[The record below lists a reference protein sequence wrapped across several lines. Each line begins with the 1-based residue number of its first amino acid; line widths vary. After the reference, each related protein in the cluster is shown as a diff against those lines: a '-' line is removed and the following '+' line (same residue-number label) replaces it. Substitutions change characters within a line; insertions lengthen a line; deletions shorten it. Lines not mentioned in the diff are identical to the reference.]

1 MAVETRPNPD
11 ALLARVKAEE
21 ARARRGRL
29 RVFFG
34 ATAGVGKT
42 FAMLSA
48 AQAAYAA
55 GVEVVVGY
63 VEPHGRA
70 ETEALLDGLERLPT
84 LPVAYRGVVR
94 EEFDLD
100 GALKRRPNI
109 LLVDELAHSNLVG
122 GEPPPRHPKRWQD
135 LEELLDAGINVWT
148 TLNVQHLE
156 SLNDLVAQITGV
168 KQRETLPDR
177 IFDEADE
184 VELIDLPPDDLLAR
198 LQAGKVYVP
207 EQVSAALDRFFR
219 KPNLIALRE
228 LALRRMTDRVEAAA
242 RAALAGDRT
251 SREWLAQDHLLVAVG
266 PDAQAEQLVRAG
278 KRLADALRARWTV
291 VYVETPELLRLS
303 EQERNRRIDL
313 LRLAESLG
321 AETVTLDGPTAAEAL
336 IEYAQTRRAT
346 RIVVGAPKRRG
357 WRALWRRSTSTAL
370 LLGAKGFDVV
380 TVAASGVPAAAANGR
395 PFATLAEYSQPV
407 RWKRYPAAAA
417 ISAVCT
423 VIAFGMFPYLELG
436 NLVMVYLLGV
446 VVAGLR
452 IGRLPSVL
460 TAVLNVV
467 CFDFFFVPPRYTFA
481 VSDVQY
487 LLTFAVMLTVALVIA
502 TLMARVRAQTR
513 VAGAR
518 ERRTALLYAMSR
530 ELAATRDSDSMA
542 RLAVKHVAEVFQ
554 CECVVLLPDAAGRLR
569 YPADVPMEGSYRGA
583 DLAVAQWVADH
594 GHRAGLGSDTL
605 PAAPALYLPLGEG
618 RRGLGVL
625 AVLPKNPRRVLL
637 PEQRHLLETFAAQ
650 IGLALERAGLA
661 ETAAGARVAAERET
675 LRNTLLASI
684 SHDLRTP
691 LAAMAG
697 AASTLVA
704 RGTSLD
710 DAKRTDLARS
720 IEAKA
725 RDMSE
730 LVSKVLDLMRFDSGE
745 IVLRRDWESL
755 EDLVGAAV
763 EQTEQRLGEH
773 HVEIALP
780 ADLPLV
786 FVDATLIVQ
795 VFANLFDNAAKY
807 TPAGTLITVTARDE
821 GNAVHITV
829 DDTGPGWPAGDPE
842 RLFDKFQRGIQEG
855 TVVGVGPA
863 CRSAAP
869 SCTLMAARSRPVRAR
884 AAGRGSSLRYRPRSR
899 PRDGRDAPSARRR
912 GRRRHPH
919 RAARAARSGELPSHR
934 GEHRAPRR
942 DRGALAQAGLVARR
956 PRPAGRRRHRS
967 RETRASLVSGADRRA
982 VGAYARGAEDRGARC
997 WCRRLRDQAVQC
1009 PRAPR
1014 TSAGEPA
1021 AQRARH
1027 RAGRD
1032 GPHGRDRYR
1041 PRAPARHGTEGRAAL
1056 DAARIP
1062 RARELRA
1069 PQRPHRT
1076 AGAIAA

>member
-1 MAVETRPNPD
+1 MAVEARPDPD
-11 ALLARVKAEE
+11 KLLAHVKAEE

-48 AQAAYAA
+48 AQRARLA
-55 GVEVVVGY
+55 GSEIVIGY

-70 ETEALLDGLERLPT
+70 ETEGLAEGLERLPT
-84 LPVAYRGVVR
+84 LPVAYRGMAR
-94 EEFDLD
+94 QEFHLD
-100 GALKRRPNI
+100 AALARRPGI

-135 LEELLDAGINVWT
+135 IEELLDAGINVWT

-184 VELIDLPPDDLLAR
+184 VELIDLPPDDLIAR
-198 LQAGKVYVP
+198 LHAGKVYVP
-207 EQVSAALDRFFR
+207 GEVGIAVERFFR

-228 LALRRMTDRVEAAA
+228 LALRRMTDRVESAA
-242 RAALAGDRT
+242 RVSLAADRS
-251 SREWLAQDHLLVAVG
+251 SREWLAQDQLLVAVG

-278 KRLADALRARWTV
+278 KRLADALRAKWTV
-291 VYVETPELLRLS
+291 VYVETPALLRLS
-303 EQERNRRIDL
+303 EQERNRRIDV

-321 AETVTLDGPTAAEAL
+321 AETVTLDGPTAASAL
-336 IEYAQTRRAT
+336 IEYAKTRRAT
-346 RIVVGAPKRRG
+346 RVIVGAPKRRG
-357 WRALWRRSTSTAL
+357 WRALWRRSTATAL
-370 LLGAKGFDVV
+370 LLEAKAFDVV
-380 TVAASGVPAAAANGR
+380 TVAVSDAPARVPANGQ
-395 PFATLAEYSQPV
+395 PFGTPAEYAPAV
-407 RWKRYPAAAA
+407 RWKRYLAAAA
-417 ISAVCT
+417 ISAACT
-423 VIAFGMFPYLELG
+423 VVAFGMFPYLELS

-460 TAVLNVV
+460 TAVLNVLF
-467 CFDFFFVPPRYTFA
+467 FDFFFVPPRYTFA

-502 TLMARVRAQTR
+502 TLMARVRQQTR

-554 CECVVLLPDAAGRLR
+554 CECVVLLPDASGRLR
-569 YPADVPMEGSYRGA
+569 YPAEKPMDGSYRGA

-594 GHRAGLGSDTL
+594 GRRAGLGSDTL

-625 AVLPKNPRRVLL
+625 AVQPRNRRRVLL
-637 PEQRHLLETFAAQ
+637 PEQRHLLETFAGQ

-697 AASTLVA
+697 AASALVA
-704 RGTSLD
+704 RGAALD
-710 DAKRTDLARS
+710 EAKRVELARS
-720 IEAKA
+720 IESKA

-745 IVLRRDWESL
+745 LALRRDWESL
-755 EDLVGAAV
+755 EDLVGAAL
-763 EQTEQRLGEH
+763 EHNEERLQDRR
-773 HVEIALP
+773 VEIALP

-786 FVDATLIVQ
+786 WVDATLVVQ
-795 VFANLFDNAAKY
+795 VFTNLFENAAKY
-807 TPAGTLITVTARDE
+807 TPPGTEIVVTARDE
-821 GNAVHITV
+821 KREVHVTF
-829 DDTGPGWPAGDPE
+829 DDNGPGLPGGDPE

-855 TVVGVGPA
+855 TIVG
-863 CRSAAP
+863 
-869 SCTLMAARSRPVRAR
+869 
-884 AAGRGSSLRYRPRSR
+884 
-899 PRDGRDAPSARRR
+899 
-912 GRRRHPH
+912 
-919 RAARAARSGELPSHR
+919 
-934 GEHRAPRR
+934 
-942 DRGALAQAGLVARR
+942 AGL
-956 PRPAGRRRHRS
+956 GLS
-967 RETRASLVSGADRRA
+967 ICRA
-982 VGAYARGAEDRGARC
+982 VVHAHG
-997 WCRRLRDQAVQC
+997 
-1009 PRAPR
+1009 
-1014 TSAGEPA
+1014 
-1021 AQRARH
+1021 
-1027 RAGRD
+1027 GR
-1032 GPHGRDRYR
+1032 
-1041 PRAPARHGTEGRAAL
+1041 
-1056 DAARIP
+1056 I
-1062 RARELRA
+1062 
-1069 PQRPHRT
+1069 T
-1076 AGAIAA
+1076 AGARPGGGARIEFTLPTKDPAE